1 MEGALSL
8 SPLLSSVPEPSLPP
22 ESGFFGTVVAKHFA
36 LAQYINIMDPNP
48 PQSPLGP
55 DSAALTAENGRMPAY
70 ALLDNIRSAWNVGSM
85 FRTADAVALGGL
97 CLCGM
102 SATPPRPDLEKTSLG
117 ATLTVPWNYRQDSL
131 RAAQD
136 FQARGLAV
144 IALEQTPTATV
155 WEDFICPFPN
165 VFVVGHEVQG
175 VRPEILAI
183 ADEVVEIPMAGSKQS
198 LNVAVSFGVLAFAI
212 RRQWLARTANGAVP

>member
-1 MEGALSL
+1 MPSFWV
-8 SPLLSSVPEPSLPP
+8 SSISEASLPP
-22 ESGFFGTVVAKHFA
+22 ECGFFGTGVAKHFA
-36 LAQYINIMDPNP
+36 LEQYINTMDPNP
-48 PQSPLGP
+48 PQTPLGP
-55 DSAALTAENGRMPAY
+55 ANALTAENGRMPAY

-117 ATLTVPWNYRQDSL
+117 ATLSVPWNYQQDSL
-131 RAAQD
+131 RAARD

-144 IALEQTPTATV
+144 IALEQTPTATA
-155 WEDFICPFPN
+155 WENFVCPFPH

-183 ADEVVEIPMAGSKQS
+183 ADQVVEIPMAGSKHS

-212 RRQWLARTANGAVP
+212 RRQWLARAADGATP